1 MKTDEKIIEDL
12 KIIND
17 KAKYMGIKIIMVR
30 HLIEPH
36 INNKKLL
43 YKVLESTKDT
53 EIHNLILTACPK
65 LEEIFKKET

>member
-1 MKTDEKIIEDL
+1 
-12 KIIND
+12 
-17 KAKYMGIKIIMVR
+17 MGIKIIMVR